1 MKLFLRGVLFL
12 TVLFYVVG
20 WDTEISESV
29 RAQDSVVKVLENEI
43 REEVKLAAKETD
55 FLVKEKSK
63 GCVQKGSDYL
73 QYVKGLVSDARRELK
88 QNNNRSPSTQYSFY
102 DIALPIAQH
111 LPSWLYSHNAWM
123 EDSTTRRRRIAKV
136 LRTSSLT
143 IRPRLTVIRD
153 TAALWTKTSA
163 NLLEHN
169 YTATTEE
176 SFNSLLQSAEDF
188 VTAATDAEL
197 MDSLFLTTG
206 YATLEDAVSHF
217 LTNNLEQ
224 FNHVID
230 SINHDFNEIVSLS
243 GDLRRPLESVRVD
256 AIEQTKMIRERLFAN
271 EIGRRLRH
279 LSWHIRTELQHLSQ
293 ELRELPEEDRDASK
307 LLRKHIADSLRTE
320 IEGFYDIKMTLS
332 KSKSFYSHVWQ
343 NAYNELVQN
352 PTSFNYWVDVAAEV
366 REAIYTLGKT
376 LTQKQQQKIKPTKC
390 TCGYN
395 KY

>member
-12 TVLFYVVG
+12 TVLFYV
-20 WDTEISESV
+20 V

-63 GCVQKGSDYL
+63 SCVQKGSDYL

-88 QNNNRSPSTQYSFY
+88 QNNNRRPSTQYSFY
-102 DIALPIAQH
+102 DIALPIAQR
-111 LPSWLYSHNAWM
+111 LPSWLYPHNVWM

-176 SFNSLLQSAEDF
+176 SFSSLLQSAEDF

-217 LTNNLEQ
+217 LTSNLEQ

-271 EIGRRLRH
+271 NIGTRLRH
-279 LSWHIRTELQHLSQ
+279 LSWHIRTELQNLSQ

>member
-1 MKLFLRGVLFL
+1 M
-12 TVLFYVVG
+12 
-20 WDTEISESV
+20 
-29 RAQDSVVKVLENEI
+29 LENEI

-63 GCVQKGSDYL
+63 SCVQKGSDYL

-88 QNNNRSPSTQYSFY
+88 QNNNRRPSTQYSFY
-102 DIALPIAQH
+102 DIALPIAQR
-111 LPSWLYSHNAWM
+111 LPSWLYPHNVWM

-176 SFNSLLQSAEDF
+176 SFSSLLQSAEDF

-217 LTNNLEQ
+217 LTSNLEQ

-271 EIGRRLRH
+271 NIGTRLRH
-279 LSWHIRTELQHLSQ
+279 LSWHIRTELQNLSQ